1 VHQVNQLIDA
11 DSSLFVE
18 TGDSWFNGMHMSL
31 PDGAGFEIE
40 MQWGAIGWSVP
51 AAHGY
56 AVSKGKDHHTVLMV
70 GDGSFQLTA
79 QEVCNMIRYED
90 NITVIVVN
98 NKGYVIESA
107 LHEGPYNYY
116 KNWDYAALVNA
127 FNAEDGDGIGI
138 TATTAGELRDALTIA
153 RAQRGR
159 LVLIEAQI
167 EHDDMTQDL
176 VKWGSPVSAAIGRPP
191 AEKE

>member
-1 VHQVNQLIDA
+1 
-11 DSSLFVE
+11 
-18 TGDSWFNGMHMSL
+18 M
-31 PDGAGFEIE
+31 
-40 MQWGAIGWSVP
+40 
-51 AAHGY
+51 
-56 AVSKGKDHHTVLMV
+56 SKGRDHHTVLMV

-79 QEVCNMIRYED
+79 QEVCNMIRYQD

-116 KNWDYAALVNA
+116 QNWDYAALVNA
-127 FNAEDGDGIGI
+127 FNAENGDGIGI

-159 LVLIEAQI
+159 VVLIEAQI